1 MAAPLARSRA
11 PFQSLFSACSFRN
24 GPRWCENQ
32 GSTRLMAKR
41 KRPERSLFDAI
52 DNDHEPSSAGRD
64 AAIRSSLLS
73 GGAGG
78 AGTTEPVALHEAAQ
92 SRYLNYALSVI
103 TAR

>member
-1 MAAPLARSRA
+1 
-11 PFQSLFSACSFRN
+11 PFRSLFRSAHFAN
-24 GPRWCENQ
+24 VPRWCENQ

-41 KRPERSLFDAI
+41 KRGERSLFDAI
-52 DNDHEPSSAGRD
+52 DNDHEPSPAGRD

-73 GGAGG
+73 GG

-103 TAR
+103 TARALPDVRDGL